1 MTRLLYKLSTRA
13 FLFLAVLIAFVPFLD
28 QRVLR
33 MAGDEK
39 VYITQSIEMSRA
51 GRWFV
56 QTLADEP
63 SYFKGPLHYILVR
76 IGLLLFGNH
85 LVAGT
90 WMNGALALLAGL
102 AMYRLGRKR
111 WNDKS
116 GLLLGVATA
125 LNVGMLSHAL
135 VSQMEVELCAF
146 YAFAVAALGLARK
159 KADFKYDVLFW
170 VAAGMAGWIKS
181 PLHSVLIGTGGLLY
195 WTINRQL
202 VSRLKKPQ
210 AWLAVAIGVLVG
222 LAGYLPAFLLD
233 HQNFMATFLGRE
245 QFEKANNH
253 RSWEYVMRPLLYY
266 ALPWTF
272 VILAAV
278 YRSLRSNKAMR
289 QTADLPMVKL
299 GFAMSAPTLLFWCLW
314 TYKGQNYNLPA
325 IPALLLFGWACFKG
339 NIPRWPIRAAGV
351 IGALAF
357 VVALGIVWHF
367 WPLPGWWNR
376 GWLILSFA
384 SILGFAVTFLV
395 TDDSRVVAA
404 GAVAFCLAFG
414 AFVAPLGEREMV
426 DMRQYVKDNP
436 SLTYHYYNLDPSIWS
451 EWALLQLTLHHTVYG
466 LHREAQLAE
475 AVKPGHAVI
484 VQNTDWL
491 NLVLNYW
498 QKNVGKG
505 PHPVVTPWKRWLTKG
520 KSQDGKTQWRVAWDS
535 HDLGQLEREF
545 YIVRFP

>member
-13 FLFLAVLIAFVPFLD
+13 FLFTAVLVAFVPFLD

-39 VYITQSIEMSRA
+39 VYVTQSVEMSRA

-63 SYFKGPLHYILVR
+63 SYFKGPFHYVFVRLGMLV
-76 IGLLLFGNH
+76 FGNR
-85 LVAGT
+85 LIAGT
-90 WMNGALALLAGL
+90 WMNCALALLAGL
-102 AMYRLGRKR
+102 AMYHLGRRR

-116 GLLLGVATA
+116 GLLLGLATA

-135 VSQMEVELCAF
+135 ISQMEVEVCAF

-159 KADFKYDVLFW
+159 KSDFKYDVLFW

-195 WTINRQL
+195 WIMTKQL
-202 VSRLKKPQ
+202 LSRLKRPQ
-210 AWLAVAIGVLVG
+210 AWFAVLIGIVVG

-233 HQNFMATFLGRE
+233 HDNFMATFLGRE
-245 QFEKANNH
+245 QFEKSNNH
-253 RSWEYVMRPLLYY
+253 RTWDYVMRPLLYY
-266 ALPWTF
+266 GLPWTF
-272 VILAAV
+272 VVLAGIIRA
-278 YRSLRSNKAMR
+278 LRASKLMR

-299 GFAMSAPTLLFWCLW
+299 GVAMSAPTLLFWCLW

-325 IPALLLFGWACFKG
+325 IPALLLFGWACFNG
-339 NIPRWPIRAAGV
+339 NIPRWSIRAAGAL
-351 IGALAF
+351 GTLAF
-357 VVALGIVWHF
+357 FVALGLVWHF
-367 WPLPGWWNR
+367 WPLPSWWGR
-376 GWLILSFA
+376 VWLILSFVA
-384 SILGFAVTFLV
+384 MLGFAMTFLV
-395 TDDSRVVAA
+395 TEDSRAVAA

-414 AFVAPLGEREMV
+414 AFITPLGEREVV
-426 DMRQYVKDNP
+426 DMRRFIKDNP
-436 SLTYHYYNLDPSIWS
+436 GLTYHYYNLDPSIWS
-451 EWALLQLTLHHTVYG
+451 EWALLQLTLHYPIYG
-466 LHREAQLAE
+466 LHRNEQLAE

-491 NLVLNYW
+491 NVVLNYW

-505 PHPVVTPWKRWLTKG
+505 PHPVVTPWTRWLT
-520 KSQDGKTQWRVAWDS
+520 
-535 HDLGQLEREF
+535 
-545 YIVRFP
+545 